1 MRILFHMTGIVISI
15 CLFLLG
21 NLMIRD
27 RGRFAKS
34 LTRLPG
40 SNERLSNFFLYAGRT
55 FKVIASVGGL
65 LETVSVVLL
74 TSGAIIDAVL
84 TM

>member
-1 MRILFHMTGIVISI
+1 MRILFHMAGVVISI

-21 NLMIRD
+21 NLMIRN
-27 RGRFAKS
+27 RGKFAKS
-34 LTRLPG
+34 LTHVPG
-40 SNERLSNFFLYAGRT
+40 SNKRLCNFFLYTGGT
-55 FKVIASVGGL
+55 FEVIASVGGL